1 VTTGTEPQVPAGS
14 HRWLGR
20 PIASRVLRVG
30 IVAVP
35 VAASFTTA
43 LTLSS
48 LTEVPST
55 FSGAVTRWLLI
66 AAAATVVL
74 IVAERFTRRLVPLA
88 TLLALSLTFP
98 DRAPPRFR
106 VALRNGST
114 RQLRDRIAEARRGEL
129 GGTPA
134 EAAERVLELVAALS
148 LHDRSTRGH
157 SERVRA
163 YSRLLGEELGL
174 GADELDQLQWA
185 GLLHDVGKL
194 LIPDA
199 ILNKPGRLTPAEYA
213 EVCLHPGYGHAMVMP
228 LIPWLGESAR
238 AVWEHHERW
247 DGGGYPAGLAGL
259 DIALAARIVNVADTF
274 DVMTSARSYK
284 EPVSAAESRAEL
296 ARCAGGQ
303 FDPEVVRA
311 FLNISIGRLRLVMGP
326 ISWLTQVPLFPTS
339 VLTGAV
345 GGNAASFAA
354 ALAVVGVTT
363 LGPLNLV
370 DATSGEASGAGKVD
384 NGFVSES
391 PGLPVEVT
399 QPAAIIT
406 VTTAAAVDAQF
417 SPQSAQFAESNL
429 AMGLA
434 ATTSTSTPSDAPV
447 EIVTPSGVRVT
458 TTVPTASTTP
468 AGTTPSS
475 SVVTQPLS
483 PVVTTPLSPVVTQ
496 PSVPVKDDI
505 VGPPPTTT
513 IPRTSFIDLA
523 GATNFGVLAYAAVT
537 STGATTITGHVGT
550 TAAAI
555 TGLLS
560 TQIHFGEI
568 FDTSPT
574 NAGPAHAGAAAAQ
587 TFLDGLTAS
596 PLPAVDL
603 GGRTISPGVYQG
615 GTIELTGTVTLDGG
629 GDPNAVF
636 VFKAASTL
644 VTASS
649 SRVVLVNGAQACNVF
664 WQVGSSATL
673 GTTTAFA
680 GTVIADIS
688 ITATTGTTVNGRLLA
703 RHGAV
708 TLDTSTITVPACS

>member
-1 VTTGTEPQVPAGS
+1 MTTGAETQVPAGS
-14 HRWLGR
+14 NRWLGR
-20 PIASRVLRVG
+20 PFASRVLRVG

-35 VAASFTTA
+35 IAASFATA

-48 LTEVPST
+48 LTAVPST
-55 FSGAVTRWLLI
+55 FAGAVTRWLLI

-74 IVAERFTRRLVPLA
+74 IAAERVTRRLVPLA

-114 RQLRDRIAEARRGEL
+114 RQLNQRIAEARRGEL

-148 LHDRSTRGH
+148 IHDRSTRGH

-213 EVCLHPGYGHAMVMP
+213 EVCLHPEYGHAMVMP

-303 FDPEVVRA
+303 FDPVVVRA

-339 VLTGAV
+339 VLSGAV
-345 GGNAASFAA
+345 AGNASTFAA

-370 DATSGEASGAGKVD
+370 DAASGEAAGVGKAD
-384 NGFVSES
+384 NGYVAES
-391 PGLPVEVT
+391 LGLMPDVT
-399 QPAAIIT
+399 QSGGT
-406 VTTAAAVDAQF
+406 VTTSTVASADAPLSLQ

-429 AMGLA
+429 SMGLA
-434 ATTSTSTPSDAPV
+434 PTTSTSSPFGAPV
-447 EIVTPSGVRVT
+447 VIVTPSGVRVAS
-458 TTVPTASTTP
+458 TVPPASSDP
-468 AGTTPSS
+468 
-475 SVVTQPLS
+475 VVTSPIATSPFL
-483 PVVTTPLSPVVTQ
+483 PVVTTPSLPVVTQ
-496 PSVPVKDDI
+496 PSAPVDDV
-505 VGPPPTTT
+505 VGPIPTTT
-513 IPRTSFIDLA
+513 VPRVSFVDLG
-523 GATNFGVLAYAAVT
+523 GATTFGVLAYAAIT
-537 STGATTITGHVGT
+537 STGATTITGDVGT

-555 TGLLS
+555 TGLVP
-560 TQIHFGEI
+560 TQIHFGQI
-568 FDTSPT
+568 FETSPT
-574 NAGPAHAGAAAAQ
+574 TAGAAHAGAAAAQ
-587 TFLDGLTAS
+587 LFLDGLTAS

-644 VTASS
+644 VTASA
-649 SRVVLVNGAQACNVF
+649 SRVVLVGGAQACNVF
-664 WQVGSSATL
+664 WLVGSSATF

-688 ITATTGTTVNGRLLA
+688 ITATTGTSVDGRLLA
-703 RHGAV
+703 RNGAV